1 LVFLSNTILAD
12 TCVGTLV
19 SDDHNLFQFPTP
31 TCRISGLTTH
41 DRFGLNPLLG
51 DLRFN
56 GGQTRTHAP
65 APGSPAIDN
74 GNPAQV
80 GSFPPACPNTDQRGT
95 TRPLDGDRVDPDG
108 SGPIPPAV
116 CDIGA
121 VEVRPPLIVSSICC
135 VIVATTLG
143 VLDLTP
149 TEATVRV
156 GERFTYAF
164 EWTVPQGGWRTL
176 DTLELRLVD
185 GADVIL
191 WVRFAEAADPPG
203 SLGTFSLVHE
213 KNGKE
218 GHRFAP
224 GSHHRLET
232 NAATVYLEASAAH
245 GPPGL
250 TVGLTLEL
258 SVKPKAA
265 GRSYVVE
272 VLASDDAGADTG
284 FVEAGTLTVLSDKR

>member
-1 LVFLSNTILAD
+1 MI
-12 TCVGTLV
+12 
-19 SDDHNLFQFPTP
+19 
-31 TCRISGLTTH
+31 
-41 DRFGLNPLLG
+41 NPGVL
-51 DLRFN
+51 
-56 GGQTRTHAP
+56 
-65 APGSPAIDN
+65 
-74 GNPAQV
+74 
-80 GSFPPACPNTDQRGT
+80 
-95 TRPLDGDRVDPDG
+95 
-108 SGPIPPAV
+108 
-116 CDIGA
+116 
-121 VEVRPPLIVSSICC
+121 CC
-135 VIVATTLG
+135 VIVATPLG

-213 KNGKE
+213 KNGRE

-232 NAATVYLEASAAH
+232 NAATVYLEASAVH
-245 GPPGL
+245 GPPGV
-250 TVGLTLEL
+250 TVGITLEL

-265 GRSYVVE
+265 GRSFVVE
-272 VLASDDAGADTG
+272 VLASDDAGTDTG
-284 FVEAGTLTVLSDKR
+284 FVEAGTLTDLARKP